1 MFESIDTYKRMGIF
15 VFYDA
20 MGVVDGYVEHL
31 LESMQNEVQKLVV
44 VVNGAIVGSSYQKL
58 KKKSYEVYIRD
69 NVGYDAGAYKDA
81 VTKFLI
87 NEQMDKWDEILL
99 FNDTFYGPIY
109 PWKDIFQK
117 MKRENID
124 FWGLSKFPK
133 GIYFDTGEEIPEHVQ
148 GYFLACRKSLVMSEE
163 WGNFWHQLEY
173 PATYQE
179 AVEEFEIFFS
189 QYFWNKGYVSKVF
202 TDDYGKEAIGGE
214 NPTMWYFD
222 KFIRNMKFP
231 IIKRRVFCLL
241 HLDEVGKTIEYIKN
255 NTDYDVCLISSHL
268 ERLCLERRHQL
279 LTPFEP
285 ARLCM
290 FCKEHKRIFIYG
302 HGIYG
307 KGVARYLEYKGIKYE
322 GFIVSENN
330 ENNEKLFVYRNME
343 FDLSD
348 GIILALAEN
357 TFFEVYPMLKDNLND
372 AQLYIG
378 DYDNKRN

>member
-133 GIYFDTGEEIPEHVQ
+133 GNYFDTGEEIPEHVQ
-148 GYFLACRKSLVMSEE
+148 GY
-163 WGNFWHQLEY
+163 
-173 PATYQE
+173 
-179 AVEEFEIFFS
+179 
-189 QYFWNKGYVSKVF
+189 
-202 TDDYGKEAIGGE
+202 
-214 NPTMWYFD
+214 
-222 KFIRNMKFP
+222 
-231 IIKRRVFCLL
+231 
-241 HLDEVGKTIEYIKN
+241 
-255 NTDYDVCLISSHL
+255 
-268 ERLCLERRHQL
+268 
-279 LTPFEP
+279 
-285 ARLCM
+285 
-290 FCKEHKRIFIYG
+290 
-302 HGIYG
+302 
-307 KGVARYLEYKGIKYE
+307 
-322 GFIVSENN
+322 
-330 ENNEKLFVYRNME
+330 
-343 FDLSD
+343 
-348 GIILALAEN
+348 AEN
-357 TFFEVYPMLKDNLND
+357 LWLCRRSGGISGINLNTRR
-372 AQLYIG
+372 LIR
-378 DYDNKRN
+378 KR